1 MKQNPKTKKPFFLKR
16 WTYKFHSWLDG
27 MLFGGKTTDDHA
39 SVATP
44 FWTTVVINFWL
55 GMVVIVCSLFM
66 DSGSRD
72 GITTVGAG
80 VGLASVVAVTIWYLI
95 GSLSYFPSIGVK
107 IFRSV
112 YVLAW
117 CSVGFIVG
125 FYSAVIFSFVLIGL
139 FVLMMLYY
147 IVFGDSK
154 TPKSGSSRKKSYDQG
169 NTDYSNQTGK
179 ALHERSDG
187 LWHDDEG
194 HAYRK
199 EGNDY
204 YQTY

>member
-139 FVLMMLYY
+139 FVLMVLYY
-147 IVFGDSK
+147 AVFGDSK
-154 TPKSGSSRKKSYDQG
+154 KDSIVLD
-169 NTDYSNQTGK
+169 
-179 ALHERSDG
+179 DG
-187 LWHDDEG
+187 TEIKREKGLCGE
-194 HAYRK
+194 
-199 EGNDY
+199 DY
-204 YQTY
+204 YSDRNGREYDRSGDTYTQK